1 MVEAAGFEKKDNLYS
16 FHLDRQQAREKG
28 IQQRLQRVTK
38 SVTKRYQITIRPIDR
53 RHLRQE
59 FQLFKDLYNQSFD
72 DTGGFFPLTPAELD
86 GLVKSLGRFFDPDF
100 AFFAYIKGQPV
111 GFVIGVRDFNHVV
124 QKAAA

>member
-28 IQQRLQRVTK
+28 IHERLQRVTR

-86 GLVKSLGRFFDPDF
+86 GLGTALGRFVDPGF
-100 AFFAYIKGQPV
+100 AFFTYRTGEPV
-111 GFVIGVRDFNHVV
+111 GFVIV
-124 QKAAA
+124 